1 MRLNPFWDNAHS
13 QQSRTTK
20 PIWIYQRTNRLNPP
34 TLSIDNCAI
43 YLCDQVPGA
52 PVLALVNGLRCSRK
66 SLNSPSEFL
75 VGTWPSA
82 ARICLPTCMM
92 ISVKRSSDT
101 FSPGGSLF
109 FSASSRC
116 YTSIMPSCSVVFS
129 PLLICS
135 HCSLRFCK
143 YLLCK
148 RYINS

>member
-20 PIWIYQRTNRLNPP
+20 PIWICQRTNRSNPP
-34 TLSIDNCAI
+34 TLPIDNCAI

-75 VGTWPSA
+75 VGRWPSA

-109 FSASSRC
+109 FSTSSIFLSLMANVL
-116 YTSIMPSCSVVFS
+116 YFNHGQLLGGLLVLIDLF
-129 PLLICS
+129 PLLVA
-135 HCSLRFCK
+135 
-143 YLLCK
+143 LL
-148 RYINS
+148 